1 MHKTWNLNQTI
12 QNETMESSTQQHWAE
27 RIYNEIYE
35 VSEYESKLAEA
46 LSPNITKNPLMVSNQ
61 EMSSLNRDEMEDEYS
76 VATFE
81 KKKSCRMDVDS
92 TTDVEASDSNR
103 KVVHQKNA
111 SVMTS
116 FPQKP
121 NLRTTDTKVKTST
134 QGVQTGT
141 KGNKSIRAKT
151 AIPKP
156 TKSSRRRQVVEKG
169 VSPCRH
175 LLEDENNSE
184 YKVKKVSSKV
194 SEKSFKSGQKSLVR
208 HKSSSKSYDINATKQ
223 PLQVINENEE
233 PLVREVNRLN
243 LLCEDDESSFCTPV
257 PSFVSIETSSQ
268 NESSTSYEENCKS
281 DRKLL
286 GNNTNE
292 NDDQLSL
299 DCKTTYS
306 FPSVQEEFANTYLPE
321 VAQAKSES
329 ILHTITSKDVPTT
342 KDQFSTFDS
351 ESFQIF
357 FDEKEIEYSRTS
369 TDLDHLNDCEY
380 EKESVDSYEE
390 KVKARSEWIQ
400 ELRRELDLSR
410 DIMKS
415 TDSIFKT

>member
-1 MHKTWNLNQTI
+1 
-12 QNETMESSTQQHWAE
+12 MESSTQQHWAE

-61 EMSSLNRDEMEDEYS
+61 EMISLNRDEMEDEYS

-92 TTDVEASDSNR
+92 TTKVGASDSNR
-103 KVVHQKNA
+103 KAVHQKNV

-116 FPQKP
+116 FPKKP
-121 NLRTTDTKVKTST
+121 NLRTTDTKVKIST

-151 AIPKP
+151 AIPKH
-156 TKSSRRRQVVEKG
+156 TKSSRRRKVVEKG

-175 LLEDENNSE
+175 LLEVENNSE

-194 SEKSFKSGQKSLVR
+194 SEKSLESGQKSLVR
-208 HKSSSKSYDINATKQ
+208 QKSSSKSYDIKATKQ

-257 PSFVSIETSSQ
+257 PSFVSIETLSQ

-292 NDDQLSL
+292 NADLLSL

-306 FPSVQEEFANTYLPE
+306 FPSVQEEFANSYLPE

-329 ILHTITSKDVPTT
+329 ISHTITSKDVPTT

-351 ESFQIF
+351 ESFQID
-357 FDEKEIEYSRTS
+357 FDEKDIEYSTG
-369 TDLDHLNDCEY
+369 LDHLNDSED
-380 EKESVDSYEE
+380 EKESADSYEE